1 MPATARW
8 KRSELALT
16 ACVAS
21 MMLFLGAPPAMSDPQ
36 ALIVIRHMQHAAVIK
51 LHLDVGMHQQKGCP
65 KLLNFIPKKKV
76 SGTSILKHSYIYLD
90 DVNLKRAGLL

>member
-21 MMLFLGAPPAMSDPQ
+21 MMLFLGAPPVMSDPQ
-36 ALIVIRHMQHAAVIK
+36 VHYTHCHPTYATRMQS
-51 LHLDVGMHQQKGCP
+51 LS
-65 KLLNFIPKKKV
+65 F
-76 SGTSILKHSYIYLD
+76 T
-90 DVNLKRAGLL
+90 